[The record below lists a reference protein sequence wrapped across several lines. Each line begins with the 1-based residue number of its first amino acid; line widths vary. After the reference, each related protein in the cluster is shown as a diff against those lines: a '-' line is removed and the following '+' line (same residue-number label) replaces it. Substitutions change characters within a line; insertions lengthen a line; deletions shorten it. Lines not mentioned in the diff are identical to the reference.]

1 MPQSPASPVKT
12 APKTP
17 AKSATQP
24 PDERFW
30 KRYSRHHE
38 FPISSVA
45 SIVIHSIMVLVLV
58 LIGIAVI
65 ASHNQ
70 PLPMDTIA
78 LSDGGG
84 GGNPEGDGNGP
95 GNGVPPP
102 PSKEVAANDNDS
114 KVVAAPRQ
122 DPNPDALPEPK
133 VNPVEL
139 PPNADQRQIEP
150 DNNAFNE
157 ISGRSSDLQH
167 KLLEGL
173 RAGKGQ
179 GGSGSGGGKGT
190 GVGTGE
196 GPGTGPGKGNIGV
209 RQKRLLRW
217 TLVFST
223 TTGED
228 YRRQLSALGAILAVP
243 QPDKSYIVIRD
254 LSHVPVHGK
263 VEDPNKLNRIFW
275 IDDKRESVAALSHA
289 LGIRPQPEFM
299 VAFFPEELEQE
310 LLHKELAYRNRS
322 EDEIRETRFEVRY
335 EGGRYFPVVVD
346 QTTN

>member
-1 MPQSPASPVKT
+1 MSQTPAGPV
-12 APKTP
+12 KTP
-17 AKSATQP
+17 AKSAAKSATKP

-38 FPISSVA
+38 FPISGVG
-45 SIVIHSIMVLVLV
+45 SIVIHSLMVLVLV

-65 ASHNQ
+65 ASHDQ
-70 PLPMDTIA
+70 PLPIDAIA
-78 LSDGGG
+78 LTDGGG
-84 GGNPEGDGNGP
+84 GGNPEGEGNGP

-102 PSKEVAANDNDS
+102 PSKEVAANDSDS
-114 KVVAAPRQ
+114 KVVAAPRK

-133 VNPVEL
+133 ANPVEL
-139 PPNADQRQIEP
+139 PPSADQRAIEP
-150 DNNAFNE
+150 DNKAFHD
-157 ISGRSSDLQH
+157 ISGRSSDLQN
-167 KLLEGL
+167 KLMEGL

-196 GPGTGPGKGNIGV
+196 GPGTGPGNGNIGV

-228 YRRQLSALGAILAVP
+228 YRRQLSALGAIVAIP

-254 LSHVPVHGK
+254 LSHVPVHGS

-275 IDDKRESVAALSHA
+275 IDDKVSSVSELSRA
-289 LGIRPQPEFM
+289 LGVHPRPEYI
-299 VAFFPEELEQE
+299 VAFFPEQLEHE
-310 LLHKELAYRNRS
+310 LLQKELAYHNRS